1 MLDLNSR
8 DVEFVNL
15 LKVFEKDVSKIHW
28 KLLTT
33 EYYPVSD
40 HLEKI
45 FTMYVN
51 IYKMSDAEIENM
63 LNFVSRHTNN
73 DQVRKLILYKLI
85 WKLRRSEEY
94 SHQSVGQTLLN
105 KHIFDIR

>member
-1 MLDLNSR
+1 MLRQHSK

-15 LKVFEKDVSKIHW
+15 LKVFENDVSKIHW

-45 FTMYVN
+45 FTIYVN
-51 IYKMSDAEIENM
+51 IYTMSDAEVEKM
-63 LNFVSRHTNN
+63 LDFVSMHTQNE
-73 DQVRKLILYKLI
+73 QVRKLILYKLI
-85 WKLRRSEEY
+85 WKLRRSETY
-94 SHQSVGQTLLN
+94 SHQSIGQTLLN
-105 KHIFDIR
+105 KHLFDIR